1 MSSIPD
7 SENRKNN
14 SKIHTFFGEIDKS
27 IIKYLAW
34 GVLLTFVAFICSII
48 MISITASRSLISDNN
63 YQQTSRVYNGQLEQD
78 APVLNSVSYD
88 LVEDKVA
95 NKDIVLNDSFTKEEA
110 IKNFVKNSEIISS
123 NGDVLIKAEFVK
135 KGLDYQPTF
144 ETNFQMDYVLKNKLD
159 EKSLIAFEFPLPYD
173 LDVSEMSDVSLIV
186 NGQEVSNPK
195 TKILSKEYLDRNYK
209 VYPEDAYV
217 DGLKWEGEIDSLGET
232 NVTVKYT
239 TKGLGQ
245 FVYTGFE
252 NTSGMQDFN
261 LKLKIEGTRAYDVV
275 SGLSTDNKEFSG
287 DSVTLYWEK
296 PSLFSSPKINV
307 LVADKLAPGD
317 QVGRV
322 YVIMTFIFIAFF
334 SLLVWFGYKFNK
346 KPSIKDLFILTFLFL
361 VYFPFLHY
369 LTSFTIDPTMEVFSG
384 FENVGYFSLSLYSA
398 FGIALSVILGLM
410 LYSQAIIHGVKYSL
424 KTVLPTGLIML
435 GFFPLAITVPEY
447 SILLSLVGL
456 IILTFIFIQFR
467 GKEK

>member
-1 MSSIPD
+1 MSLKSD
-7 SENRKNN
+7 VENQKDK
-14 SKIHTFFGEIDKS
+14 SKIQTFFGEIDKS
-27 IIKYLAW
+27 ILKYIAW
-34 GVLLTFVAFICSII
+34 GVLLTFVTFFCSVI

-63 YQQTSRVYNGQLEQD
+63 YYQTSRVYNGQLEQD
-78 APVLNSVSYD
+78 APTLNNVSYD
-88 LVEDKVA
+88 LVEEKVSK
-95 NKDIVLNDSFTKEEA
+95 NEISLSTTKDEA
-110 IKNFVKNSEIISS
+110 IKNYVQNAEIVSS
-123 NGDVLIKAEFVK
+123 NGDVLIKSEFVK

-173 LDVSEMSDVSLIV
+173 LDVSEMSDVILVV
-186 NGQEVSNPK
+186 NGEEVENPK
-195 TKILSKEYLDRNYK
+195 TKILSKDYLDRNYK
-209 VYPEDAYV
+209 TYPESAYI
-217 DGLKWEGEIDSLGET
+217 DGLKWEGELEPLGET

-275 SGLSTDNKEFSG
+275 SGLSTDKKEFSG

-296 PSLFSSPKINV
+296 PNLFSSPNVNV

-322 YVIMTFIFIAFF
+322 YVIMTFIFITFF

-346 KPSIKDLFILTFLFL
+346 KPSIKDLLILTFLFL

-369 LTSFTIDPTMEVFSG
+369 LTSFTVDPTMEVFAG

-398 FGIALSVILGLM
+398 FGIALSIILGLM
-410 LYSQAIIHGVKYSL
+410 IYSQAIVHGLKYSL

-435 GFFPLAITVPEY
+435 GFFPMVITIPEY